1 MDNVVEGDGNYI
13 ILRRIRHI
21 KNLKNRYKMLNIFFS
36 YVYNISVRY
45 GREGYCYYWCMMYS
59 ICLLNKYFADI
70 YESYCF
76 KRLIYS
82 RSSIFL

>member
-1 MDNVVEGDGNYI
+1 MDNVVLGDGYYI

-21 KNLKNRYKMLNIFFS
+21 KNLKNRYKNVKHIFS

-70 YESYCF
+70 SESYCF
-76 KRLIYS
+76 KLLIYS